1 MLEERTR
8 GAEAKAADLVSFRS
22 LSVSRAYVEA
32 MRQHLA
38 EQTATLDEL
47 SMIASRYPLQKIERL
62 AVERCIH
69 LLVESAISVARNCL
83 NKAAVQSPNDAYGV
97 LLRAQDLLAIPVM
110 GHSVLHEAVAIRHAI
125 VRDYLD
131 LDWSRIED
139 LLVDR
144 QYKGITVFVEAW
156 LNYLAAD

>member
-1 MLEERTR
+1 MLKERTR
-8 GAEAKAADLVSFRS
+8 EDDAKSVGLAAFRS
-22 LSVSRAYVEA
+22 LVVSRAYVES
-32 MRQHLA
+32 MRQHLV

-47 SMIASRYPLQKIERL
+47 SMIASRYPLQRVERL

-97 LLRAQDLLAIPVM
+97 LLRAQDLLAIPLM

-131 LDWSRIED
+131 LDWSRIEN
-139 LLVDR
+139 LLIDQ
-144 QYKGITVFVEAW
+144 QYKEITVFVEAW